1 MNNMLKAG
9 LLSVGTVFFWGLL
22 NVGLR
27 FLVVEYGCHPLALAC
42 SNALFWRAGF
52 DCHRRPESKNS
63 ADIAQLEYLVF
74 RPDPNFEKYLP

>member
-27 FLVVEYGCHPLALAC
+27 FWS
-42 SNALFWRAGF
+42 SNTAAIRWR
-52 DCHRRPESKNS
+52 
-63 ADIAQLEYLVF
+63 
-74 RPDPNFEKYLP
+74 LPAPMPCFARWL